1 MKFKPFYVG
10 TCENKASNEQL
21 IPFPP
26 PSEKTPFEPFLIQDP
41 FGLRKAVV
49 PLFKR
54 DVDGEIYGMGTA
66 FHVDGWGTFL
76 TADHVIEF
84 ARERSKSASTS
95 NTLLQNSN
103 GDHPILLLGV
113 GLAFGA
119 PYIPTEAFVLVEHIV
134 SAMREKD
141 NPLARLQGKIEL
153 ENSVDLAAM
162 TVTQIE
168 AHEIPRP
175 HFIPVRSSGWYPS
188 PGEIVLAVGFR
199 ELEHQQ
205 LDESS
210 QARLLAEG
218 MYGAYGRIRAIHNH
232 GRDKSNPTPVFEVEC
247 NWRSGM
253 SGGPVFNSSGEV
265 VGLVSRSLYP
275 DKDLPGVG
283 WATCFGLIP
292 YFCDF
297 VPTLDSLNFGSR
309 YGWGVIRSEPRHLAG
324 FFKTEEEA
332 RQLAN
337 SMNNNYQVK
346 YGSNNFG
353 TDDFMEVDRNDWN

>member
-1 MKFKPFYVG
+1 MEFKPFYVG
-10 TCENKASNEQL
+10 TCEGKASNERL
-21 IPFPP
+21 IPFSP
-26 PSEKTPFEPFLIQDP
+26 PSEQTPFEPFLIQDP
-41 FGLRKAVV
+41 FGLRKAIV
-49 PLFKR
+49 PVFKR
-54 DVDGEIYGMGTA
+54 STDGEIYGMGTA

-84 ARERSKSASTS
+84 ARNHSKSASTS

-103 GDHPILLLGV
+103 GDHPILFLGV
-113 GLAFGA
+113 GLSFG
-119 PYIPTEAFVLVEHIV
+119 IPNIPKEAFVSVEYIV

-141 NPLARLQGKIEL
+141 NPLARLQGKIER
-153 ENSVDLAAM
+153 ESSVDLVVMAA
-162 TVTQIE
+162 TQIE
-168 AHEIPRP
+168 AHKIHRP

-188 PGEIVLAVGFR
+188 LGEIVLAIGFP
-199 ELEHQQ
+199 ELECQQ

-210 QARLLAEG
+210 QENLLTEG
-218 MYGAYGRIRAIHNH
+218 MYGAYGRIRAIHHH

-275 DKDLPGVG
+275 ENDLPGVG
-283 WATCFGLIP
+283 WATYFGLIP
-292 YFCDF
+292 YFSDF

-309 YGWGVIRSEPRHLAG
+309 YGWGVIRSEPWHLAG

-337 SMNNNYQVK
+337 SMDANYQVK

-353 TDDFMEVDRNDWN
+353 TDDFIY